1 MIQRMQT
8 VWLFASAVVLLGLFV
23 FPYVSYIDLVG
34 LGKKIMVT
42 GVYSSVNNEPI
53 RESATWLKAVMVAL
67 VAICPIFI
75 IFFYKNRKKQIR
87 YALIAMLFIVLLGV
101 WMLCSANALL
111 GEISQKV
118 GFGNIGVGFFLLP
131 IALVFLAMAIRAI
144 RKDEKM
150 LKSADRLR

>member
-1 MIQRMQT
+1 MQT
-8 VWLFASAVVLLGLFV
+8 VWLLATAVVLLGLFA

-42 GVYSSVNNEPI
+42 GVYSSVNNESI
-53 RESATWLKAVMVAL
+53 RENATWLRAVTVAL
-67 VAICPIFI
+67 VAIYPIFI
-75 IFFYKNRKKQIR
+75 IFFYKNRKKQIV

-118 GFGNIGVGFFLLP
+118 GVGNIGVGFFLLP
-131 IALVFLAMAIRAI
+131 IAIVFLAMAIRAI
-144 RKDEKM
+144 RKDEKL